1 MKNIGKRVFSMLFAV
16 VLLLSMMAV
25 VTPQAKAASDGLDL
39 AKMQIVKPV
48 SATAVETTAAT
59 ELQTYLYKITGT
71 KPVIKTE
78 GQQSGNAIYVGATN
92 YAAQNSISYPTA
104 GDENGE
110 AWVIKAVNGDLFLC
124 GAPDRGPLY
133 AVYHLLEDVLGV
145 RWWNYWEES
154 VPTGNAIVP
163 ADYYDSGV
171 PAMEFRS
178 IFTGEKGTKEYV
190 YYVRNR
196 MNSNMGNIP
205 GSYGGGEVYG
215 APAHVHTFTLNR
227 YFKDSELSTHP
238 EWFSLG
244 TNGNRNTDQLCLT
257 NASLKTE
264 FAARLVNNVKADPD
278 AIYSVSPNDNTNFC
292 QCTSCKNAVSTYGTS
307 GYVLRF
313 VNEMAAAVTAAGY
326 TEATVEMLVYWA
338 YIEAPKGGVTPAA
351 NVSIRF
357 ADNYIDLLHSL
368 DHANNADTVK
378 NLQAWINISHNDI
391 YYWQYVVNYNNNGIL
406 PTMFHYGSDIVKLEA
421 MGVNGW
427 FAEQEQCINADF
439 WDMKQWLIAK
449 LMENPV
455 SGDEYTALMDEFIYG
470 YYGEEA
476 GKHIR
481 DYLYYV
487 HGKAEATNTEQK
499 FMDSIIGAE
508 WLSVQDII
516 KGNDYFEKAVA
527 AADGDAILLRRLR
540 AARSGLDRVIHDNF
554 SKWEKQA
561 KNAGLTLPF
570 TIREVGERIYQTMTE
585 QIAVRGA
592 YDPDYPKFY
601 NSYADKYG
609 ENQAPIPSELSGVA
623 REHLL
628 AYTAEDFRLAA
639 GKSYISTV
647 DDANALTGKAFR
659 CDTSGMST
667 LNSTERA
674 VMKAVDIKA
683 YDPNS
688 SVNSGIRNIG
698 SIAAKSLTRN
708 DGYHLYSVS
717 WTVPQMGNDS
727 NGYIYLFEDWGLQIP
742 SMKTDLNNL
751 AGKTVNIF
759 VRIKAEG
766 NLSSSTYF
774 KGQYYIDSILIDI
787 APSQPAHNYV
797 TTPSTYGDTC
807 RSVCSACGDVIRS
820 EHTWNKGVVTVEPTT
835 ATEGEKLYTCTN
847 CGATKKEVLEKV
859 KDAID
864 LIPTEHLELFDY
876 TVFPEKSSQNT
887 SYVKDADAYNGMA
900 VCHIENN
907 LGVKMELSTGGT
919 IGIISAAAL
928 NVGNGYQIHKFTYTV
943 PSNITDGG
951 YVFIMSSWQFQ
962 SPALYSALIPYAG
975 KTVEI
980 YISMKVT
987 GPEDDNYSFYIDRIA
1002 IATSCSCDENG
1013 KCPVCGNPYSVTFK
1027 AADMEL
1033 AYYNANLCDSKLADY
1048 DSQYG
1053 EAAVFSYAERLA
1065 TGDQGLAN
1073 EMRFAPEAEMRLHA
1087 RYPSGPLNDSCVGA
1101 ISGKQLQANGA
1112 NGQYVIYKFSRVDLT
1127 GVDFVYMF
1135 GEALRTRFSNVQK
1148 EILSGRLVDVTLS
1161 LKVVGDV
1168 TGADSANYPSYY
1180 IDCITYTVAKLDE
1193 IDQISDEHFVS
1204 LRDYSDFAF
1213 DANEGT
1219 NYVEDAQANDG
1230 KAVCFSRADLDHLTP
1245 DEGDNRNFNDYISL
1259 HHYYNGSVDNAI
1271 GNLYKEDLKIDQGYQ
1286 IYKFTYAVPN
1296 DATNDGVVY
1305 LIPNW
1310 QLNSSQLSKDLY
1322 AYAGQTVEIYLSIK
1336 VTKNTTDNLYSISVD
1351 KAALATP
1358 CQWDEGVVT
1367 TQPTVESEGVMTYTC
1382 SVCNATKTESIE
1394 KLPDITPVKAW
1405 SLTLDGSIGMNFHLN
1420 LTKEQIPGAVVSYT
1434 VGRTTKSVRAAKL
1447 PVDEK
1452 GLPVLTVDVAAAQMT
1467 EPVEIT
1473 LSAGGQKLS
1482 KTYTVREY
1490 ADVILNPENGYT
1502 EKVQNLVKE
1511 MLNYGAASQTYF
1523 GYNIGN
1529 LANVGITAAPA
1540 TVPAEGV
1547 EVAVSGNA
1555 SGVKYYGASLLHEN
1569 KITVRFYF
1577 DAESTQGI
1585 TFKVN
1590 GEEQTPVLKDGRFY
1604 VELSNIN
1611 PQALNTDITVTV
1623 SDGTNTMTVV
1633 YAPMD
1638 YMIRMYQK
1646 GGATQ
1651 ALVQALYGYYQ
1662 AAAAY
1667 TA

>member
-1 MKNIGKRVFSMLFAV
+1 MKKIGKRVLSMLCALTV
-16 VLLLSMMAV
+16 LLSMVAV
-25 VTPQAKAASDGLDL
+25 ITPQVQAASDGLDL
-39 AKMQIVKPV
+39 AKMQIVKPAA
-48 SATAVETTAAT
+48 ATAVENTAVT
-59 ELQTYLYKITGT
+59 ELQNYLYKITGV
-71 KPVIKTE
+71 KLAIKTE
-78 GQQSGNAIYVGATN
+78 GQQSGAAIYVGATKR
-92 YAAQNSISYPTA
+92 AEQNAVAYPTE

-110 AWVIKAVNGDLFLC
+110 AWVIQAVNGDLFLC

-171 PAMEFRS
+171 PAMEFRGS
-178 IFTGEKGTKEYV
+178 FTGEEGTKEYL

-196 MNSNMGNIP
+196 VNANLNSIP
-205 GSYGGGEVYG
+205 DSYGGDEVYG

-307 GYVLRF
+307 GYVLQF

-391 YYWQYVVNYNNNGIL
+391 YYWQYVVNYNNNGVL
-406 PTMFHYGSDIVKLEA
+406 PTMFHYGSDFTKLEA

-499 FMDSIIGAE
+499 FMDSVIGAE

-540 AARSGLDRVIHDNF
+540 AARNGLDRVIHDNF

-570 TIREVGERIYQTMTE
+570 TIREVGERIYQTMAE
-585 QIAVRGA
+585 QISLRGT

-628 AYTAEDFRLAA
+628 DYTTEDFRIAN
-639 GKSYISTV
+639 
-647 DDANALTGKAFR
+647 DAHKIVNDSDSIVGTAFLV
-659 CDTSGMST
+659 DTSGYSIINATQRNMMSQIKIAAYDPDGPSANNSDLVSIYTLQSKNLT
-667 LNSTERA
+667 LNS
-674 VMKAVDIKA
+674 
-683 YDPNS
+683 
-688 SVNSGIRNIG
+688 
-698 SIAAKSLTRN
+698 
-708 DGYHLYSVS
+708 GYKLYSFS
-717 WTVPQMGNDS
+717 WTVKELGNDS
-727 NGYIYLFEDWGLQIP
+727 SSYIYLFDDWGLQIP

-759 VRIKAEG
+759 LSIKAVG
-766 NLSSSTYF
+766 SLSYSYF
-774 KGQYYIDSILIDI
+774 KGQYYIDRVIIDI
-787 APSQPAHNYV
+787 APSQPTHNYV
-797 TTPSTYGDTC
+797 TAASAYGDTC
-807 RSVCSACGDVIRS
+807 RSVCTACGDVIRT
-820 EHTWNKGVVTVEPTT
+820 EHTWNKGVVTVEPTK
-835 ATEGEKLYTCTN
+835 ATVGEKLYTCTN
-847 CGATKKEVLEKV
+847 CGGTKTEVLEKL
-859 KDAID
+859 KDAIEM
-864 LIPTEHLELFDY
+864 IPTEHLELFDY

-887 SYVKDADAYNGMA
+887 SYVDDADANDGKA

-919 IGIISAAAL
+919 IGVIGADAL
-928 NVGNGYQIHKFTYTV
+928 NIGNGYQIHKFTYTV

-962 SPALYSALIPYAG
+962 SPALYSALVPYAG
-975 KTVEI
+975 QTVEI
-980 YISMKVT
+980 YLSLKVT
-987 GPEDDNYSFYIDRIA
+987 GPEDGNYSFYIDRVA

-1048 DSQYG
+1048 ESQYG

-1065 TGDQGLAN
+1065 TGDQGLVN
-1073 EMRFAPEAEMRLHA
+1073 EMRFAPEAEMRLYA

-1135 GEALRTRFSNVQK
+1135 GEALRTRFSGNQK
-1148 EILSGRLVDVTLS
+1148 EFLSGRLVDVTVS
-1161 LKVVGDV
+1161 IKVIGDV
-1168 TGADSANYPSYY
+1168 TGADTSNPPAYY
-1180 IDCITYTVAKLDE
+1180 IDCITYAAVQLDE
-1193 IDQISDEHFVS
+1193 IDGLSDKHGAVKK
-1204 LRDYSDFAF
+1204 DYATFSESAELSTLYVDDADAF
-1213 DANEGT
+1213 NGR
-1219 NYVEDAQANDG
+1219 
-1230 KAVCFSRADLDHLTP
+1230 AVCYSKANLANNQEFICLGRYDTASGLGQDAAELKI
-1245 DEGDNRNFNDYISL
+1245 GSL
-1259 HHYYNGSVDNAI
+1259 LFD
-1271 GNLYKEDLKIDQGYQ
+1271 DLKINQGYQ
-1286 IYKFTYAVPN
+1286 IYKFTYDVPVQTTAGN
-1296 DATNDGVVY
+1296 Y
-1305 LIPNW
+1305 MYFMSNW
-1310 QLNSSQLSKDLY
+1310 FVQNASFGAAFA
-1322 AYAGQTVEIYLSIK
+1322 AYAGQTVDVYLSLK
-1336 VTKNTTDNLYSISVD
+1336 VTGPAADGYYSVSID
-1351 KAALATP
+1351 RIALASA
-1358 CQWDEGVVT
+1358 CQWDDGVVT
-1367 TQPTVESEGVMTYTC
+1367 TAPTIEAEGVMTYTC
-1382 SVCNATKTESIE
+1382 PVCGATQTEKID
-1394 KLPDITPVKAW
+1394 KLPDNTPVKGW
-1405 SLTLDGSIGMNFHLN
+1405 SLTLDGSIAMNFHLKV
-1420 LTKEQIPGAVVSYT
+1420 TETEIPGAVVSYT
-1434 VGRTTKSVRAAKL
+1434 VGKTTKSVRVAKL
-1447 PVDEK
+1447 PVDTN

-1467 EPVEIT
+1467 EPVEIA

-1490 ADVILNPENGYT
+1490 ADYILTPENGFAAK
-1502 EKVQNLVKE
+1502 EQNLVKE
-1511 MLNYGAASQTYF
+1511 MLNYGAASQNYF
-1523 GYNIGN
+1523 VYNINN
-1529 LANVGITAAPA
+1529 LANAGITVAPA
-1540 TVPAEGV
+1540 VLPDAGG
-1547 EVAVSGNA
+1547 EVSVSGSA
-1555 SGVKYYGASLLHEN
+1555 SGVSYYGASLLHES
-1569 KITVRFYF
+1569 KIGVRFYF
-1577 DAESTQGI
+1577 DAETTEGI
-1585 TFKVN
+1585 TFQVN
-1590 GEEQTPVLKDGRFY
+1590 GVEQKATLKDGRYY

-1611 PQALNTDITVTV
+1611 PQALNGDITVTV
-1623 SDGTNTMTVV
+1623 SNGTNTMTVV

-1638 YMIRMYQK
+1638 YMIRMNQK
-1646 GGATQ
+1646 GGAIQ
-1651 ALVQALYGYYQ
+1651 ALVQALYGYYL
-1662 AAAAY
+1662 AASAY